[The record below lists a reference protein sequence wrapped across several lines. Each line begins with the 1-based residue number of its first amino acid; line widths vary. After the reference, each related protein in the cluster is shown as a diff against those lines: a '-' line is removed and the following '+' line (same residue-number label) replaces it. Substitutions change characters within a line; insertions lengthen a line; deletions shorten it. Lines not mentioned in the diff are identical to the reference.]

1 MSHGHLRL
9 MSISGRADE
18 LQGGKAGAGE
28 GGRGPAR
35 QVHAA
40 EAQEQE
46 RRWRLPGHRLQRAGE

>member
-1 MSHGHLRL
+1 